1 MSTTEDIKF
10 MKMALKMSLKG
21 LGYTNP
27 NPLVGA
33 VIVKDGKVIGK
44 GYHAFFGGPHAEIDA
59 IQNATGNI
67 EGATIYVTLE
77 PCNHQGKTPPCT
89 KRLIEEK
96 FDRVVIGMKDPNVLV
111 NGKGIEQLRKAG
123 ITVDTGVLENEIE
136 AINEVYAKFI
146 TNKKPFCCLKTAM
159 TLDGK
164 ISTFSGESKWISN
177 EKSRNHVHK
186 LRHRYAAILVG
197 VNTIIKDN
205 PMLTDRSENENE
217 NKSNPIRIIADS
229 NGRTPLDSAVLNTQ
243 EAQTII
249 AVTKKPDSKFLE
261 AIKEKNVEVI
271 VCPENNKKVDIE
283 YLIMELGK
291 RGIDSILLEGGSTL
305 NFSAIQAGIVD
316 KVISFISPK
325 MFGGE
330 TANTP
335 IGGAGFENITD
346 AITLNIDSV
355 QRFEDDLMITSYII
369 KN

>member
-10 MKMALKMSLKG
+10 MKMALKMSLQG
-21 LGYTNP
+21 LGFVNP

-33 VIVKDGKVIGK
+33 VIVRDGKVIGK
-44 GYHAFFGGPHAEIDA
+44 GYHAFFGGPHAEINA

-96 FDRVVIGMKDPNVLV
+96 FYRVVIGMKDPNVLV
-111 NGKGIEQLRKAG
+111 NGKGIDQLQKAG
-123 ITVDTGVLENEIE
+123 IKVDTGVLENEIE
-136 AINEVYAKFI
+136 AINEVYTKFI
-146 TNKKPFCCLKTAM
+146 TTKKPFCCLKTAM

-177 EKSRNHVHK
+177 KKSRKYVHSI
-186 LRHRYAAILVG
+186 RHQYAAILVG

-205 PMLTDRSENENE
+205 PLLTARSENE

-229 NGRTPLDSAVLNTQ
+229 NGRTPLDSAVLNTR
-243 EAQTII
+243 EAKTII
-249 AVTKKPDSKFLE
+249 AVTKNANGKFIE
-261 AIKEKNVEVI
+261 TIKEKGVEI
-271 VCPENNKKVDIE
+271 IICPENNKKADIE
-283 YLIMELGK
+283 FLIKELGK
-291 RGIDSILLEGGSTL
+291 RGIDSVLLEGGSTL

-346 AITLNIDSV
+346 AITLNIDNIH
-355 QRFEDDLMITSYII
+355 RFDDDLMITSYII